1 MTSTIMGR
9 RQARL
14 EKMFA
19 ECQQTVLSQIIGPFG
34 LSTAMFADKNGGNVT
49 TVHNFSRADAD
60 YVASDDDKV
69 RHEHAHR
76 KYDEK
81 VRDLYVVDTQER
93 ANVAGTTTWKE
104 KRDVRIAAGV
114 DEYTG
119 NRVNPDGTTINGRGA
134 ETTAELDH
142 VKSIKSFHEDKAAQ
156 LGSVDVKEGKV
167 DTSRMRGIV
176 NDDKN
181 LALTNKSLNGSKSAS
196 ELGEWEKTTPK
207 SGNGDSNAKRHNV
220 DEARSQQKQNTANR
234 HAATT
239 KYGNVLKKQGKELLA
254 TGGEQAV
261 RMGLRQAFGVL
272 LTELVNGL
280 FNEFKALIAAGVQAG
295 KTLFE
300 EITARLARIAES
312 VAKKIPDALSQA
324 LDGGISGFIS
334 NLLTFLIN
342 NFVSTAKRAVTMI
355 REGLTSLFKAFKM
368 ILFPP
373 KDMTAA
379 EALRA
384 GLKILSAVVTTSVG
398 ILLEEVVSGFVATVP
413 VIGQLSSLITP
424 VLIGTMTG
432 LLTAFMAYKID
443 DVFDYF
449 FNVQE
454 EEALNALVASVE
466 ASEAFVERL
475 KAQSQQDL
483 ENIDNYARSAQLYQ
497 RIGQHLGDAVR
508 AGAATAVSMRA
519 TLEQGRQL
527 VSRTN
532 LALDASNAQSAR
544 IAGFLQLR

>member
-1 MTSTIMGR
+1 MYK
-9 RQARL
+9 RQ
-14 EKMFA
+14 
-19 ECQQTVLSQIIGPFG
+19 
-34 LSTAMFADKNGGNVT
+34 
-49 TVHNFSRADAD
+49 
-60 YVASDDDKV
+60 
-69 RHEHAHR
+69 
-76 KYDEK
+76 
-81 VRDLYVVDTQER
+81 
-93 ANVAGTTTWKE
+93 
-104 KRDVRIAAGV
+104 
-114 DEYTG
+114 
-119 NRVNPDGTTINGRGA
+119 
-134 ETTAELDH
+134 
-142 VKSIKSFHEDKAAQ
+142 
-156 LGSVDVKEGKV
+156 
-167 DTSRMRGIV
+167 
-176 NDDKN
+176 
-181 LALTNKSLNGSKSAS
+181 
-196 ELGEWEKTTPK
+196 
-207 SGNGDSNAKRHNV
+207 
-220 DEARSQQKQNTANR
+220 
-234 HAATT
+234 
-239 KYGNVLKKQGKELLA
+239 
-254 TGGEQAV
+254 
-261 RMGLRQAFGVL
+261 
-272 LTELVNGL
+272 
-280 FNEFKALIAAGVQAG
+280 
-295 KTLFE
+295 
-300 EITARLARIAES
+300 
-312 VAKKIPDALSQA
+312 ALSQA